1 MSLALND
8 PYVRADVLN
17 RDLNKISD
25 WAMTWK
31 VKFNN
36 EKTEL
41 LNFTRGHEGNQPLLF
56 NNVTL
61 KDKTEHKHLGLTIQ
75 NNCKWDSH
83 IRSIIN
89 KVNILISCL
98 RFYKYKLT
106 RKALETMYK
115 SFILPLFDY
124 ADIVWDGC
132 TEEQAE
138 SLENLHLEAI
148 RIIIGGVRGTSKY
161 KLYEESGFCSL
172 KERRKRHKLIMF
184 HKMVNSNCPSYV
196 SDMLPPLVSSSNRY
210 HHRRPHERTVPRY
223 RTELYNKSFIPSTT
237 RLWNS
242 LPNNVQS
249 TTSLSQFKTLISVS
263 DSTVPSHFYFGERN
277 QQVIHCRLRIGMSNL
292 NNDLYNRYLSDNS
305 TCNCGYLAETAEHYL
320 LYCPIYNNIRIST
333 IHTLTPPY
341 RDIQTLL
348 NGHPALSVDKNISI
362 FEVVHDFIK
371 QSRRF

>member
-348 NGHPALSVDKNISI
+348 NGHPALSVDENISI